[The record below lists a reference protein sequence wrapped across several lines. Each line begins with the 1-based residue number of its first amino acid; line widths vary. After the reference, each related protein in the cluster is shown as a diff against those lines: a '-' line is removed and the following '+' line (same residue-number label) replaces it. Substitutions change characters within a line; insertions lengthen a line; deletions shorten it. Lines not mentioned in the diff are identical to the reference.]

1 MSFLTD
7 GTLEAIM
14 NGGFFYI
21 MQAFDYQQTIF
32 NTGNYMKKI
41 KELTEFKFVDSL
53 EETLQMFRDSPEGK
67 DYFDRKTKEYQKEYR
82 EHNRK
87 KIEEYRKQYATL

>member
-1 MSFLTD
+1 MS
-7 GTLEAIM
+7 ERE
-14 NGGFFYI
+14 N
-21 MQAFDYQQTIF
+21 YQRKYYRTRTIA
-32 NTGNYMKKI
+32 KLRDRI
-41 KELTEFKFVDSL
+41 KSL

-67 DYFDRKTKEYQKEYR
+67 DYFQRKTKEYQKEYR